1 MTKTKIALIN
11 LAAVVL
17 AIGSLFV
24 VSRDMPLSHFLIAW
38 GWVFT
43 GLNVGLFPKR
53 RADGGTPGY
62 QPRANLY
69 IALGLALLATV
80 FPDLVTA
87 ANHQVANQQSTT
99 NETQTPTP
107 SSQ

>member
-1 MTKTKIALIN
+1 MTKTKIAPIN
-11 LAAVVL
+11 LAAAVL
-17 AIGSLFV
+17 MIGSLFAV
-24 VSRDMPLSHFLIAW
+24 PRDMPLTHFLIAW

-43 GLNVGLFPKR
+43 GLNVGLFAKR
-53 RADGGTPGY
+53 RAERDAPGY

-87 ANHQVANQQSTT
+87 ANHQVANPQSRTSG
-99 NETQTPTP
+99 TQTATP
-107 SSQ
+107 SSH

>member
-11 LAAVVL
+11 LATVVL
-17 AIGSLFV
+17 VIGSLFV
-24 VSRDMPLSHFLIAW
+24 VSRDMPLTHFLIAW

-43 GLNVGLFPKR
+43 GLNIGLFAKR
-53 RADGGTPGY
+53 RAERGTPGY

-69 IALGLALLATV
+69 IALSLFLLATI

-87 ANHQVANQQSTT
+87 VNRQAANQRSPT
-99 NETQTPTP
+99 NATQTATP
-107 SSQ
+107 GSH